1 MVSRFDNIYTIKN
14 YEDKTLEKSF
24 IKILEGIIVYEN
36 KDNPFKNITKYK
48 DEDNDNFWV
57 SGYYGLYYVVEII
70 KAFMKWEK
78 WKK

>member
-48 DEDNDNFWV
+48 DEDNDNF
-57 SGYYGLYYVVEII
+57 
-70 KAFMKWEK
+70 
-78 WKK
+78 